1 MHIGV
6 NTGLFCTRGF
16 IMGLQD
22 TKEVLRKGKLLNRV
36 IYVAMATVVIMAAI
50 LTTAS
55 SLRFK
60 TEVNELA
67 KEMLMVAGEHL
78 KSEME
83 STWDGGWSYDEELGG
98 LIKGGVSV
106 SNEYLRLMDELH
118 ESTGI
123 DYTIFWDKTRK
134 LTTIVDSETGERIV
148 GTDASEIVIKH
159 CLEGGEHYFIQNVTI
174 NKLPYSGY
182 YIPLQNA
189 DGSILGMFFA
199 GRIRS
204 DIDKA
209 AKDNIRNMLIIAVA
223 CIAIIATGGLLLAQR
238 VSKFMKSVA
247 DDVTDLSHGELKI
260 RVNDRVL
267 ARKDELGTIGEN
279 IQGLVDRLGS
289 VISRSKGMAKTL
301 KDQGTG
307 LSDLS
312 GQATEA
318 SNNVAHAI
326 DEIAKGS
333 ITQRESIQTAV
344 SSTDNIGG
352 SIDDISTNVGQLSKY
367 ADQMNGSCGRAMK
380 AMEELIASNS
390 EVAESVN
397 NIGST
402 IESTNISAQE
412 ISQFTEAIAGIASQT
427 NLLSLNASIE
437 AARAGE
443 AGRGFAVVAD
453 EIRELAE
460 QSRASADKI
469 KAVVDKLVTD
479 AEASVKVMGTLN
491 SNFSRQGEQLT
502 ATREDMQVMS
512 QNADSVAESASEIS
526 KRISNLTEARNDLVG
541 VIEDLSS
548 VSEANAAAAEETN
561 ASMQELTATFTL
573 INDSASELLD
583 HASELEN
590 TISYFKD

>member
-1 MHIGV
+1 
-6 NTGLFCTRGF
+6 
-16 IMGLQD
+16 MGLQD

-134 LTTIVDSETGERIV
+134 LTTIVDNETGERIV
-148 GTDASEIVIKH
+148 GTDASEAVIKH
-159 CLEGGEHYFIQNVTI
+159 CLEGGEHYFIKNVII

-209 AKDNIRNMLIIAVA
+209 AEDNIRNMLIIAVA

-247 DDVTDLSHGELKI
+247 DDVTGLSHGDLKI

-352 SIDDISTNVGQLSKY
+352 SIDDISTNVGQLSEY
-367 ADQMNGSCGRAMK
+367 ADQMNGSCSRAMK

-402 IESTNISAQE
+402 IESTNLSAQE
-412 ISQFTEAIAGIASQT
+412 ISQFTDAIAGIASQT

-561 ASMQELTATFTL
+561 ASMQELTATFSL

-583 HASELEN
+583 HASELDN